1 MHYHHTHNIHVHVC
15 AVALPSRSES
25 VTMTAVAEVVAPL
38 CTGAIL
44 VTVVCEPLELGAE
57 VICMYMYM

>member
-1 MHYHHTHNIHVHVC
+1 
-15 AVALPSRSES
+15 
-25 VTMTAVAEVVAPL
+25 MTAVVEVVAPL

-57 VICMYMYM
+57 VIYMYMYM